1 MFIKS
6 KFGKYKWVF
15 PLLLVT
21 IIAILLRSLPSILNA
36 AWGVDFGI
44 YYGLTNSFVETK
56 SFINPYNGWGSSYQY
71 FPILYIITGMAH
83 FITGID
89 TIQLLPKIAP
99 VFGGLTILILYFIVY
114 ELFKNRTIALISA
127 GLLSTAT
134 FHVYQTSHAAPLTIG
149 HFFMMISLFL
159 FIKFIKKSTYLIP
172 LLISTV
178 LLILSHHFTTYF
190 YIICITG
197 ILFSYVHMH
206 SPSWKKS
213 WFSLSYVLFAS
224 TVAFSYWMFIA
235 TPVYES
241 FMNGKLFLSPPLVI
255 LFFFGLT
262 ITGFFLSM
270 YSNQIKNHIVKTEKK
285 LPTISLSKKVIIVF
299 FALLAVSLIA
309 IKTGIP
315 GVYSQLTPLAVFYSL
330 PMVLLVSFS
339 LAGFSLLKEQK
350 KGFFIQ
356 AWSIA
361 LMGSFL
367 FSILSANLM
376 PDRHL
381 EYLIVPLCVPA
392 AMSMNHLIQ
401 NHKVKEIKSLFSSQK
416 IIRRNHLL
424 KPHLRPFVIPSIVAI
439 LIIAN
444 TMTAYS
450 SIDALDSLDERV
462 SDPCLSVMEWMEGNM
477 SSDSVIASDHR
488 LSMLCW
494 ANGYN
499 ITYGE
504 TNTTWTSENVSQ
516 CLEELQQFNI
526 THILIDDIMVLRVVN
541 VNVGMYYHMT
551 NSSYEK
557 FQEEPFTLIYRN
569 ATTNNQFE
577 EIHWI
582 ELYEID
588 YSKISNK
595 TEVATIN

>member
-1 MFIKS
+1 
-6 KFGKYKWVF
+6 
-15 PLLLVT
+15 
-21 IIAILLRSLPSILNA
+21 
-36 AWGVDFGI
+36 
-44 YYGLTNSFVETK
+44 
-56 SFINPYNGWGSSYQY
+56 
-71 FPILYIITGMAH
+71 
-83 FITGID
+83 
-89 TIQLLPKIAP
+89 
-99 VFGGLTILILYFIVY
+99 
-114 ELFKNRTIALISA
+114 
-127 GLLSTAT
+127 
-134 FHVYQTSHAAPLTIG
+134 
-149 HFFMMISLFL
+149 
-159 FIKFIKKSTYLIP
+159 
-172 LLISTV
+172 
-178 LLILSHHFTTYF
+178 
-190 YIICITG
+190 
-197 ILFSYVHMH
+197 
-206 SPSWKKS
+206 
-213 WFSLSYVLFAS
+213 
-224 TVAFSYWMFIA
+224 
-235 TPVYES
+235 
-241 FMNGKLFLSPPLVI
+241 
-255 LFFFGLT
+255 
-262 ITGFFLSM
+262 
-270 YSNQIKNHIVKTEKK
+270 
-285 LPTISLSKKVIIVF
+285 
-299 FALLAVSLIA
+299 
-309 IKTGIP
+309 
-315 GVYSQLTPLAVFYSL
+315 
-330 PMVLLVSFS
+330 

>member
-1 MFIKS
+1 MHIKS

-56 SFINPYNGWGSSYQY
+56 SFINPYDGWGASYQY
-71 FPILYIITGMAH
+71 FPILYVITGIAH

-99 VFGGLTILILYFIVY
+99 IFGGLTILILYFIVY
-114 ELFKNRTIALISA
+114 ELFKNRNIALISA

-149 HFFMMISLFL
+149 HFFMMISLFF

-172 LLISTV
+172 LLISTA
-178 LLILSHHFTTYF
+178 LLIFSHHFTTYF

-197 ILFSYVHMH
+197 ILFSYVHIH

-224 TVAFSYWMFIA
+224 TVAFSYWMFVA

-255 LFFFGLT
+255 LFFFSLT

-270 YSNQIKNHIVKTEKK
+270 YSNQIKDHIVKNQKK
-285 LPTISLSKKVIIVF
+285 IPTISLSKKVIIVF
-299 FALLAVSLIA
+299 FSLLAVSIIA
-309 IKTGIP
+309 IRTGIP
-315 GVYSQLTPLAVFYSL
+315 GVYSQLTPLAVFYSI

-350 KGFFIQ
+350 NGFFIQ
-356 AWSIA
+356 GWSVV

-401 NHKVKEIKSLFSSQK
+401 NHKVKEIKSLFSPRK
-416 IIRRNHLL
+416 IIHKDHLL
-424 KPHLRPFVIPSIVAI
+424 KPHFRPFVIPSIVAI

-462 SDPCLSVMEWMEGNM
+462 SDPCLSVMGWIDGNI

-494 ANGYN
+494 ANDYN

-504 TNTTWTSENVSQ
+504 TNTTWTSENISQ

-526 THILIDDIMVLRVVN
+526 THILIDDIMLLRVVN
-541 VNVGMYYHMT
+541 VNVGKYYHMT

-557 FQEEPFTLIYRN
+557 FQEEPFRLIYRN

-577 EIHWI
+577 EVHWI

-588 YSKISNK
+588 YSKIPNQN
-595 TEVATIN
+595 EVAKTN

>member
-149 HFFMMISLFL
+149 HFFMMISLFF

-224 TVAFSYWMFIA
+224 TVAFAYWMFIA

-350 KGFFIQ
+350 NGFFIQ